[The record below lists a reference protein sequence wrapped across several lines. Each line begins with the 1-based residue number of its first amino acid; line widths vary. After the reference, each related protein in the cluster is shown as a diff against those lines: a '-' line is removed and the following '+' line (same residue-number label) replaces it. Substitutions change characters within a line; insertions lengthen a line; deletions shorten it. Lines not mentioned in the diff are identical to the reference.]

1 MKAFVTGG
9 TGFIG
14 RHVVRKLLARGYEVA
29 ALARSD
35 SSAGILRAAGAQVV
49 PGDIGDRASM
59 RAGMEGA
66 DVVFHIAGWYRVGDP
81 DWMKA
86 EQINVG
92 GTRNVLTL
100 AVELEVPRIVYVSTI
115 AVHGDTQGRLVD
127 EDDEPAGNFRTEYE
141 RTKWLAHYK
150 VAVPLIE
157 EGAPIIIVMPG
168 GAYGPS
174 DHSFIGQAME
184 MFYRGT
190 PVVPGPETTFT
201 YAHVE
206 DIAEG
211 IILAAEKGELGES
224 YILAGPAV
232 PLGEMVD
239 FWSYLT
245 GKPAPPLRVP
255 SSVFHKVAPVM
266 DALGS
271 VAPLP
276 RLFTGEALGATGATY
291 SARADKAR
299 AELGWKPRPLQAG
312 MLETFEWIAAN
323 TPPPA
328 LDARQRR
335 IAGVALLA
343 AAVLFVAW
351 LLKRDD

>member
-14 RHVVRKLLARGYEVA
+14 RHVVRKLLERGYDVA

-35 SSAGILRAAGAQVV
+35 SSAGILRAAGARVV
-49 PGDIGDRASM
+49 RGDIGDKASM
-59 RAGMEGA
+59 RAGMAGA
-66 DVVFHIAGWYRVGDP
+66 DVVFHVAGWYEVGDS

-86 EQINVG
+86 EQVNVG

-100 AVELEVPRIVYVSTI
+100 AVELEIPRILYVSTV
-115 AVHGDTQGRLVD
+115 AVFGDTKGQLLD
-127 EDDEPAGNFRTEYE
+127 ENDEPTGQFRTEYE

-157 EGAPIIIVMPG
+157 EGAPIIIAMPG
-168 GAYGPS
+168 GAYGPG
-174 DHSFIGQAME
+174 DHSFLGQTME
-184 MFYRGT
+184 MFYRGSI
-190 PVVPGPETTFT
+190 VVPGPETTFT

-255 SSVFHKVAPVM
+255 ASVFHKIAPAMEVV
-266 DALGS
+266 GS

-276 RLFTGEALGATGATY
+276 RLFTGEALGAAGVTY
-291 SARADKAR
+291 MARADKAR
-299 AELGWKPRPLQAG
+299 AALGWRPRPLQAG

-323 TPPPA
+323 TPPPM
-328 LDARQRR
+328 LDTRQRR
-335 IAGVALLA
+335 IAGITLLA
-343 AAVLFVAW
+343 AAALLIAW
-351 LLKRDD
+351 LLSRDD